1 MSRKQPPKS
10 GRFDIRRRNILTGLA
25 AAAGS
30 AALPGFPREAEA
42 ALPTLPEPE
51 KCGIDHIVVVMMENR
66 SFDHFLGWVPGA
78 DGRQAGVQYP
88 DKDGVLRSTFRLS
101 THPDYGWQ
109 ACDKEDPDHGYSGG
123 RKQFNGGAM
132 NGWLQTV
139 DSPNDYFPLGYYTGA
154 DVPFF
159 KGV

>member
-1 MSRKQPPKS
+1 MGMPPQRSTGGVTMSRKQPPKS

-30 AALPGFPREAEA
+30 AALPGYTPKAEA

-88 DKDGVLRSTFRLS
+88 DRDGTPRSTSRLS
-101 THPDYGWQ
+101 GFQGGAHP
-109 ACDKEDPDHGYSGG
+109 APDHSQEG
-123 RKQFNGGAM
+123 
-132 NGWLQTV
+132 
-139 DSPNDYFPLGYYTGA
+139 
-154 DVPFF
+154 
-159 KGV
+159 